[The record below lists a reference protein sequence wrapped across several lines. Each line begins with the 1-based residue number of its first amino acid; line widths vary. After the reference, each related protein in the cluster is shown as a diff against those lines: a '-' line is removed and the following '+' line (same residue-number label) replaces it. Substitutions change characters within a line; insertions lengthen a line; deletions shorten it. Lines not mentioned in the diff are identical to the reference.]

1 MLKNQKGLSAVVII
15 IIVAVIV
22 AILVIVTLMATPSVE
37 EEPIGPADIE
47 EPTELEGP
55 VIVEEIIPIEQ
66 VPSDWLEAFPWLAE
80 EYPEGV
86 PLEVLIEL
94 EEEFLEIQEMM

>member
-15 IIVAVIV
+15 IIVAVIIAV
-22 AILVIVTLMATPSVE
+22 LVVVTLMATPSVE
-37 EEPIGPADIE
+37 EPIGPADTE

-55 VIVEEIIPIEQ
+55 VILENLIPIEQ
-66 VPSDWLEAFPWLAE
+66 MPPGWLETFPWLAE